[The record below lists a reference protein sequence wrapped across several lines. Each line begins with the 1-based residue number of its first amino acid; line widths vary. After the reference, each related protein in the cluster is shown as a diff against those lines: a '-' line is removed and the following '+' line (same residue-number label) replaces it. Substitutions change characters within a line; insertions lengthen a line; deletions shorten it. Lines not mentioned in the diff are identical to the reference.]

1 MQITIEHVNKNY
13 AKQRGI
19 FNISLKLPDQC
30 LTAIVGP
37 SGCGKTTLLRSIAGF
52 LKVDSGQILFGGKDV
67 TDLEPQA
74 RGAAMV
80 FQNYALWPH
89 MSVFDNV
96 AYGLKLR
103 NVPRKEREERVY
115 DVMRRVEIDVSDI
128 KKRKPSQYSGG
139 QQQRIALARSL
150 VIQPEVLLLDEP
162 LSNLDAKVRQRLRV
176 EIRSIQQSFG
186 ITAVY
191 VTHDQEEA
199 LSMADFVV
207 VMKDGR
213 IEQAGT
219 PEEVYRSPASYFVA
233 HFLGESNTLDV
244 KIGGQHQRLVV
255 RSEDPKL
262 VPVERVTP
270 VERAIQAEAAAPL
283 VGTIP
288 PAAADLTSVSSFA
301 VSPSSL
307 PEVKTNGDQ
316 FILTGTVKEH
326 LFVGSKYRH
335 VVDIGGQMLF
345 LDMDAPASPGRYEI
359 RIPLSRAFRF
369 APGEVG
375 TA

>member
-1 MQITIEHVNKNY
+1 MKISIKHVNKQY

-19 FNISLKLPDQC
+19 SGISLELPERS

-37 SGCGKTTLLRSIAGF
+37 SGCGKTTLLRSLAGF
-52 LKVDSGQILFGGKDV
+52 LKIDSGQILFGGKDV

-103 NVPRKEREERVY
+103 NIPRKERESRVY

-128 KKRKPSQYSGG
+128 KRRKPSQYSGG

-244 KIGGQHQRLVV
+244 RIGGQQQRLVV

-262 VPVERVTP
+262 IPVGGTN
-270 VERAIQAEAAAPL
+270 PL
-283 VGTIP
+283 R
-288 PAAADLTSVSSFA
+288 SSL
-301 VSPSSL
+301 SSL
-307 PEVKTNGDQ
+307 PEVRINEDQ
-316 FILTGTVKEH
+316 FILTGTVREH
-326 LFVGSKYRH
+326 LFVGSRYRH
-335 VVDIGGQMLF
+335 IVDIGGQILF
-345 LDMDAPASPGRYEI
+345 LDMGTPASPGHYEV
-359 RIPLSRAFRF
+359 RIPQSRAFRF
-369 APGEVG
+369 APGEEG